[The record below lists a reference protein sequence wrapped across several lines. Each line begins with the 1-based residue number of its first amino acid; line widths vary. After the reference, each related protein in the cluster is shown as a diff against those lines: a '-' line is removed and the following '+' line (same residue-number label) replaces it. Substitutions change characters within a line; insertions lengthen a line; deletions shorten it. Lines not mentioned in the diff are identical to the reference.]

1 MDRLI
6 SAIEDS
12 IESRREVS
20 VLVMASFASTFM
32 VSGQDLL
39 MLAKSF
45 IIWSVLPKMAAVDVS
60 AFWMDSSILV
70 VNLWRR
76 SEKIPFLSM
85 REPTL
90 EMPRARR
97 QSALLISSR
106 VAIVRICL
114 SLAQLMCA

>member
-20 VLVMASFASTFM
+20 VLVMVSFGSTFIT
-32 VSGQDLL
+32 SDLDLL

-45 IIWSVLPKMAAVDVS
+45 IIWSVLPKMAAADVS

-76 SEKIPFLSM
+76 SEKIPFLSI

-90 EMPRARR
+90 EMPGARR
-97 QSALLISSR
+97 QSALLMSSR
-106 VAIVRICL
+106 VEIIRLCL
-114 SLAQLMCA
+114 SLVQLMCA